1 MVVGQTGLRGA
12 HARGHVVTASKSV
25 KDIVTI
31 LHRNT
36 EGGDA
41 LVEARGR
48 VFATLNLVQVKNFI

>member
-12 HARGHVVTASKSV
+12 HARGLVVTASKSV

-31 LHRNT
+31 LHPNT

-41 LVEARGR
+41 LVKARGR
-48 VFATLNLVQVKNFI
+48 VIATLNLVQVKNFI